1 MHTTKVAS
9 LRRVFFFHRGACL
22 AAFGCSHRRRRSSS
36 EAEPRRG
43 RKKHLEA
50 HAPHPPSSHGAAL
63 GRRRR
68 RRRGR
73 ILLLPSLFLLFV
85 PPPPPPPS
93 APELRLPPA
102 AAPLDRRG
110 LRCCR
115 VRREAASRGARSR
128 RLREGERAGDPQR
141 RQPHH
146 SGGRGSFWSSCVA
159 ILKFLIIG
167 VCEVA
172 GYLDWV
178 FVCLFCIDSCAHGSK
193 WLRQEH
199 SHEGKALLI
208 DAFISYSAKKLNIRT
223 RTLLGSTLCGN
234 IACYLCN
241 TSVPVYFCFY

>member
-1 MHTTKVAS
+1 VTVSYSSPLFSSYSSRPSPAAICPRAPS
-9 LRRVFFFHRGACL
+9 PSGSGAARPPRPPPPPPLSPTLSPPGPGRPLLGALC
-22 AAFGCSHRRRRSSS
+22 HRR
-36 EAEPRRG
+36 
-43 RKKHLEA
+43 H
-50 HAPHPPSSHGAAL
+50 
-63 GRRRR
+63 
-68 RRRGR
+68 R
-73 ILLLPSLFLLFV
+73 ILLSPSLLLLFV